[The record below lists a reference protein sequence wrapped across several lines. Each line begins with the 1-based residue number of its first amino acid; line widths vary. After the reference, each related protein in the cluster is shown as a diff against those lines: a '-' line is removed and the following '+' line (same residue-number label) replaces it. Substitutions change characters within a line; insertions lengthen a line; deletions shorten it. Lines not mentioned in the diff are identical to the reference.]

1 MQVTLVCAACGRRWT
16 SHAAGGRTRCRA
28 CGHRVYVPA
37 EVRRAAEDHP
47 GKLVYDAGT
56 GRLAWGA

>member
-1 MQVTLVCAACGRRWT
+1 
-16 SHAAGGRTRCRA
+16 
-28 CGHRVYVPA
+28 VYVPA